1 MTDFQIPRKEIQ
13 TFPEGNPNKTGRES
27 KENRKEIQAFVFR

>member
-1 MTDFQIPRKEIQ
+1 MMDFQIQRKEIR

-27 KENRKEIQAFVFR
+27 KENRKEIQAFAFR